1 MKRSLLLLAALS
13 VSCTKQ
19 PAQDETQT
27 AGPRAGGSASPSEA
41 SGGASPSTEP
51 AESGDPHLVVFADR
65 TSQAYLLLLPA
76 GEHQAPTRDALQ
88 TLVKAKLATATDEPE
103 LALLLELIA
112 TEPKRDAAAGP
123 GDGSPRATRDLLG
136 INIDLLPV
144 GGSKGAV
151 GSASLQDPILTRAL
165 TPEQRASLAGR
176 TQALLLRAEYRNQY
190 AVRGLRLLQTLTR
203 IVALEQGALV
213 HDPDT
218 GETVGVET
226 FTKRRL
232 KSSLSNVAEQI
243 AVVPFID
250 KLNPDGVRLSTRG
263 MRRFGS
269 PDLELDGLP
278 RDPKVLQRATDLLN
292 GLAVLMV
299 QLGEFDATGYAVELG
314 QIVEVSVDDV
324 VRAYADGSHV
334 PECGETCVGEAE
346 VHLVERPAEAHD
358 PEDHVVVRVIAPRE
372 MSDSVDYDHA
382 KWVTGILADVF
393 GKG

>member
-1 MKRSLLLLAALS
+1 MKRSLLLLTALS
-13 VSCTKQ
+13 ASCAKQ

-27 AGPRAGGSASPSEA
+27 AGQRTGETAAPAVA
-41 SGGASPSTEP
+41 SGDESPSTEP
-51 AESGDPHLVVFADR
+51 PESGDPHLIVFADR
-65 TSQAYLLLLPA
+65 TSQAYLLLLPP
-76 GEHQAPTRDALQ
+76 GKHQAPTREALQ
-88 TLVKAKLATATDEPE
+88 ALVKAKLATATDEPE
-103 LALLLELIA
+103 LALLLEFIA
-112 TEPKRDAAAGP
+112 TEPAPVAAGP

-136 INIDLLPV
+136 INIDMLPV

-151 GSASLQDPILTRAL
+151 GSASLADPILTRAL
-165 TPEQRASLAGR
+165 TAEQRSSLPGR

-203 IVALEQGALV
+203 IVALERDALI

-218 GETVGVET
+218 GETVGTDT

-232 KSSLSNVAEQI
+232 KSSLGNIAEQI

-250 KLNPDGVRLSTRG
+250 KMNPDGVRLSTRG

-292 GLAVLMV
+292 GLAALMV
-299 QLGEFDATGYAVELG
+299 QLGEFDSTGYAVELG
-314 QIVEVSVDDV
+314 QRVEISVDDV

-334 PECGETCVGEAE
+334 PECGEDCVGEAE
-346 VHLVERPAEAHD
+346 VHLVERPAEPHD
-358 PEDHVVVRVIAPRE
+358 PEDHVVVRVVAPRE
-372 MSDSVDYDHA
+372 RSDSVDYKHA
-382 KWVTGILADVF
+382 AWVQEVLREVF
-393 GKG
+393 GPPK

>member
-1 MKRSLLLLAALS
+1 MKRSLLLFAALS
-13 VSCTKQ
+13 MSCTKQ

-27 AGPRAGGSASPSEA
+27 AGSRAGESATPSD
-41 SGGASPSTEP
+41 GASASTEP
-51 AESGDPHLVVFADR
+51 SESGDPHVVVFADR
-65 TSQAYLLLLPA
+65 TSQAYLLLLPL
-76 GEHQAPTRDALQ
+76 GEHQAPTREELQ

-103 LALLLELIA
+103 LALLLEFIA
-112 TEPKRDAAAGP
+112 TEPKHDVTAGP

-136 INIDLLPV
+136 INIDVLPV

-176 TQALLLRAEYRNQY
+176 TQALLLRAEYRNRY

-203 IVALEQGALV
+203 IVALEQDALV

-218 GETVGVET
+218 GETVGVDT

-232 KSSLSNVAEQI
+232 KSSLGNVAEQI

-263 MRRFGS
+263 MRRFGC

-278 RDPKVLQRATDLLN
+278 RDPEVLQRATDLLN
-292 GLAVLMV
+292 GLAVVMV
-299 QLGEFDATGYAVELG
+299 QLGEFDSTGYAVELG

-334 PECGETCVGEAE
+334 PECGESCVGEAE

-382 KWVTGILADVF
+382 KWVVGILADVF